1 MQKRLLRLRP
11 KPIRAKLSRP
21 IGRESFFSCAPW
33 QAGNKTVSRRA
44 QIHVF
49 AVEQEVHW
57 AVIYVADGPYL
68 RHEGPHAVAAVF
80 GQPAE
85 GAVSAGFALLAER
98 LASKAR
104 KELEQEMGHPGISS
118 GNAKAMK
125 LVTDMIEGVAELTEK
140 GEE

>member
-1 MQKRLLRLRP
+1 M
-11 KPIRAKLSRP
+11 
-21 IGRESFFSCAPW
+21 
-33 QAGNKTVSRRA
+33 
-44 QIHVF
+44 
-49 AVEQEVHW
+49 
-57 AVIYVADGPYL
+57 ADGPYL

-98 LASKAR
+98 LAGKAR
-104 KELEQEMGHPGISS
+104 KELEQEMGRPVISS